1 MIIRVEL
8 HSAVIGQ
15 ITEIERARIA
25 NIGRSETLGNY
36 ATETLRGPCAED
48 LNKGIVQRSSF
59 IEKHPRK
66 GPARLASGRQSSQ
79 SHGGMGNEETFNRKR
94 ADRYRCRATA
104 RDIGCVLACRW
115 CA

>member
-8 HSAVIGQ
+8 DSAITGQ

-66 GPARLASGRQSSQ
+66 AQHVWHLIAKALKA
-79 SHGGMGNEETFNRKR
+79 GNEETFNRKR

-104 RDIGCVLACRW
+104 RDTGCVLACRW

>member
-8 HSAVIGQ
+8 HSAITGQ

-36 ATETLRGPCAED
+36 AAETLRGPCAED

-59 IEKHPRK
+59 IEKHPGK
-66 GPARLASGRQSSQ
+66 ASTSGIWSPKLSNPW
-79 SHGGMGNEETFNRKR
+79 GYGE
-94 ADRYRCRATA
+94 
-104 RDIGCVLACRW
+104 
-115 CA
+115 